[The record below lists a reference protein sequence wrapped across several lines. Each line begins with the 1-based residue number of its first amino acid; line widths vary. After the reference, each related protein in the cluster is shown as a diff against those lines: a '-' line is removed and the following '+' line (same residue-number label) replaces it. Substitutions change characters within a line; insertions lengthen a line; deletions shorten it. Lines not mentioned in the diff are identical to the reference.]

1 MSFWREVGAGDE
13 GRVRL
18 ILCVHNKKELSVQIK
33 NKPRV
38 GSRIMHS
45 WYTGL
50 RGSEQVY
57 LIKRFHGKNLV
68 SSDFMSTRTRNRL
81 FIVPF
86 LCTPGG

>member
-1 MSFWREVGAGDE
+1 MSFWREVGAGGG

-57 LIKRFHGKNLV
+57 LL
-68 SSDFMSTRTRNRL
+68 SDFMEKTSFPVILCQQEQETACLSYR
-81 FIVPF
+81 F